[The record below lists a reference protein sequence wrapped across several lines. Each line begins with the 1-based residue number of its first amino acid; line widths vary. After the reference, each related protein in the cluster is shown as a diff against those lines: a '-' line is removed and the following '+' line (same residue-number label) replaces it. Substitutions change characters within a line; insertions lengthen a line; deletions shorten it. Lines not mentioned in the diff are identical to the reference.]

1 MRPAWGLVP
10 NLALHSTRTGGC
22 YVWRDCKMKT
32 KWSVLAVYENGDA
45 RQLAVQFCDSLVQ
58 RFWSEFG
65 FDLGWCDWSE
75 LEQPVSARD
84 SGKRAQEA
92 DLIVVAP
99 SRGTIP
105 SSVKSWLELALKQR
119 GDREGVLV
127 GLAGPEGEICASAG
141 GPQAY
146 LRKLAHDAG
155 MDFLTTVPE
164 CLPAK
169 VPESADAYTQRA
181 TQVTS
186 LLDSILRYT
195 PLPPPAP

>member
-1 MRPAWGLVP
+1 
-10 NLALHSTRTGGC
+10 
-22 YVWRDCKMKT
+22 MKA

-45 RQLAVQFCDSLVQ
+45 RQAAVQFCDSLVQ

-65 FDLGWCDWSE
+65 FDLGWCDWTE
-75 LEQPVSARD
+75 LEQSVSARE

-99 SRGTIP
+99 SQGTIP
-105 SSVKSWLELALKQR
+105 SPVKSWLELALKQR

-127 GLAGPEGEICASAG
+127 GLPRPEGELCASAAG
-141 GPQAY
+141 TQAY
-146 LRKLAHDAG
+146 LRKLAHEAG
-155 MDFLTTVPE
+155 MDYLTAVPE
-164 CLPAK
+164 CLPTN

-186 LLDSILRYT
+186 VLDSILRYS